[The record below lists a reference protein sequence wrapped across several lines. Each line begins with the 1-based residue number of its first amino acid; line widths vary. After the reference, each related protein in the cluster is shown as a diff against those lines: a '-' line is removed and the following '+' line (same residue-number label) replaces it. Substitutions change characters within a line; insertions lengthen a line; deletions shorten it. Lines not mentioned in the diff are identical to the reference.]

1 MTFEQLAIKGLR
13 QEIEARTGVP
23 AYLLTGETAEEN
35 IAQAKAMLAY
45 KREREAQKPQPARE
59 QFANWYKAQKGED
72 PQKDE
77 AAEALDA
84 MEKAI
89 KDGGAA
95 PDPRPTRELF
105 AAWLGVH
112 EGGDNG

>member
-13 QEIEARTGVP
+13 EEIEARTGVP

-35 IAQAKAMLAY
+35 IAQAKVMLAY
-45 KREREAQKPQPARE
+45 KREREVQQPKPARE
-59 QFANWYKAQKGED
+59 QFANWYRAQKGED

-84 MEKAI
+84 MAKAI
-89 KDGGAA
+89 ETGKPA
-95 PDPRPTRELF
+95 PDPRPTREQF
-105 AAWLGVH
+105 AAWLGD
-112 EGGDNG
+112 GGDNG

>member
-35 IAQAKAMLAY
+35 VAQAKALLAL
-45 KREREAQKPQPARE
+45 KREREAQQPKPARE

-84 MEKAI
+84 MEKAV
-89 KDGGAA
+89 KEGNAA

-105 AAWLGVH
+105 AAWLSGQ
-112 EGGDNG
+112 EGGNNG